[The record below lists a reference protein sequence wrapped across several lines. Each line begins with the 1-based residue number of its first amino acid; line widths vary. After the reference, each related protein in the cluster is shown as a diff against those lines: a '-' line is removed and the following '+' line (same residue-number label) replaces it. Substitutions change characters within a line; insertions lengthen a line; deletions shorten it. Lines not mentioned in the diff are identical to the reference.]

1 MKNLIKYRKVS
12 KYSDHD
18 CRFNGVFS
26 KDKVSRIKNGAYVIN
41 LDDKQS
47 KSIHC
52 VSLFIERNT
61 AVYFDSFGIEYIP

>member
-1 MKNLIKYRKVS
+1 MENLIKYRIVS